1 MKILLNI
8 TRIIVGVL
16 FIFSGL
22 IKANDPLGL
31 SYKMQEFFEVWGWG
45 FLDNYTL
52 IFSVAMIGFEIIAGV
67 AVLVGWQMKLFSWM
81 LLLLIVFF
89 TFLTGYA
96 LFSGKIRECGCFG
109 DCIPLTA
116 DQSFMK
122 DLILLVMI
130 GFIFWQRNHIKPA
143 LNKMYSLVA
152 LFFTVI
158 FSFVFQWFVLV
169 HLPVKDCLPYKIGNN
184 IIEKMQPPPGSI
196 PDSTVITFVYEK
208 AGKPVEFTADNFPAD
223 YDEATYK
230 FVKRY
235 DKVVRKGNASP
246 AVKDFSLQTFAGND
260 TTQALLNED
269 QYQLY
274 LFLKNGYTLGEWTAV
289 LNMIMRGAEKKHIKG
304 FLVTNVPI
312 ETLRVNPPDVF
323 YAFMPLRC
331 DATAIKTAARTNPAL
346 FLIKK
351 GTILNKWSYAD
362 LEQALLVVNN
372 LPGNEPAAN
381 HEEVQHSTPVDSTLK
396 Q

>member
-22 IKANDPLGL
+22 VKANDPLGL
-31 SYKMQEFFEVWGWG
+31 SYKMQEFFEVWGWSS
-45 FLDNYTL
+45 LDNYTL
-52 IFSVAMIGFEIIAGV
+52 AFSVAMIAFEIIAGV
-67 AVLVGWQMKLFSWM
+67 AVLVGWQMKLFSWL

-116 DQSFMK
+116 DQSFLK

-130 GFIFWQRNHIKPA
+130 GFIFWQRNKITPA
-143 LNKMYSLVA
+143 LNTMYSLVA
-152 LFFTVI
+152 LFFTAI
-158 FSFVFQWFVLV
+158 FSFAFQWFVLV

-184 IIEKMQPPPGSI
+184 IPDKMKAPPGSI
-196 PDSTVITFVYEK
+196 PDSTVISFVYDK
-208 AGKPVEFTADNFPAD
+208 GGKQVEFTADNFPAD

-246 AVKDFSLQTFAGND
+246 AIKDFSLQTYLGND

-269 QYQLY
+269 EYQLY
-274 LFLKNGYTLGEWTAV
+274 LFLKNGYTTGEWTAV

-304 FLVTNVPI
+304 YMVTNVPI
-312 ETLRVNPPDVF
+312 ESLRNNPPDVF
-323 YAFMPLRC
+323 YAFLPLRC

-362 LEQALLVVNN
+362 FEQALLVVNN
-372 LPGNEPAAN
+372 LPGNGE
-381 HEEVQHSTPVDSTLK
+381 
-396 Q
+396 